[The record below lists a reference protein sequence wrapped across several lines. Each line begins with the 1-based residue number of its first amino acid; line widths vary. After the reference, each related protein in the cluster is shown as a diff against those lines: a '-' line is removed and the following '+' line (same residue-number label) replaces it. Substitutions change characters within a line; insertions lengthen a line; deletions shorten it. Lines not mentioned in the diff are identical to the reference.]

1 MNGMKDTLTPVVIMT
16 QSGLALTVCA
26 ALVMAAFLQEILH
39 ATIQTMDSVTVSA
52 TNVTGM
58 PQTHLDVVY
67 MTLKTL

>member
-16 QSGLALTVCA
+16 RSGLALMVCA
-26 ALVMAAFLQEILH
+26 ALVMAAFLQGILH